1 MESKKITTSD
11 LRLGN
16 WLYDDINSK
25 LPMRVVLI
33 GDNWLQLDFEENRT
47 DAWEIS
53 DKKIYPIP
61 ITKELIVKSLNA
73 EPLGDD
79 YSVKLGDYRY
89 IYFRINN
96 DGYISIDFFNYDD
109 NSENEICDGIRYVH
123 ELQNLYHALTGKE
136 LEIRREWL

>member
-47 DAWEIS
+47 DAWE
-53 DKKIYPIP
+53 
-61 ITKELIVKSLNA
+61 
-73 EPLGDD
+73 
-79 YSVKLGDYRY
+79 
-89 IYFRINN
+89 
-96 DGYISIDFFNYDD
+96 
-109 NSENEICDGIRYVH
+109 
-123 ELQNLYHALTGKE
+123 
-136 LEIRREWL
+136 

>member
-61 ITKELIVKSLNA
+61 LTPEMLKNIGFVKH
-73 EPLGDD
+73 
-79 YSVKLGDYRY
+79 KLCGYDNHFEYRY
-89 IYFRINN
+89 KDCSDFEITALYDCDFSVLLVGSARI
-96 DGYISIDFFNYDD
+96 
-109 NSENEICDGIRYVH
+109 IRYVH
-123 ELQNLYHALTGKE
+123 ELQNIYHALTGNE

>member
-1 MESKKITTSD
+1 MKQITTSD

-16 WLYDDINSK
+16 WLYYTK
-25 LPMRVVLI
+25 ETMFPMQVYALGNDWV
-33 GDNWLQLDFEENRT
+33 QLDFEGNESDVFENT
-47 DAWEIS
+47 DKE
-53 DKKIYPIP
+53 IYPIP
-61 ITKELIVKSLNA
+61 ITKELIVKSLNS
-73 EPLGDD
+73 EILGDD

-123 ELQNLYHALTGKE
+123 ELQNIYHALTGNE
-136 LEIRREWL
+136 LEIRRGWL

>member
-1 MESKKITTSD
+1 MKKTTASD

-16 WLYDDINSK
+16 WLYYTK
-25 LPMRVVLI
+25 ETMFPMQVYALGNDWV
-33 GDNWLQLDFEENRT
+33 QLDFEGNESDVFENT
-47 DAWEIS
+47 DKE
-53 DKKIYPIP
+53 IYPIP
-61 ITKELIVKSLNA
+61 ITKELIVKSLNS
-73 EPLGDD
+73 EILGDD